1 MRICALVTDLFFK
14 AKILQTAKLVE
25 REVLFAESI
34 GEVSEADLV
43 IMDLEK
49 FGANTVLQLKKQWPY
64 AKIVGYLSHVQ
75 VDLKKE
81 ALKNGCDLV
90 LAKSEFSKQLKDI
103 LIG

>member
-1 MRICALVTDLFFK
+1 MRIYALVTDLFFK

-25 REVLFAESI
+25 KEVLFAESVN
-34 GEVSEADLV
+34 EVSKADLV
-43 IMDLEK
+43 IIDLEK
-49 FGANTVLQLKKQWPY
+49 FGAITVLHLKTQLPY
-64 AKIVGYLSHVQ
+64 AKIVGYLSHIQ

-90 LAKSEFSKQLKDI
+90 LAKSEFSKQLKDL